1 MKKKVLIGAVVALIS
16 ISIPIT
22 TSAYQIENPDRGN
35 YYNTNHQLFMEYFP
49 AENYKL
55 STNTQMVKDILKYD
69 TGNGYLGYPVDI
81 RLNIIADGESKE
93 IRVYDANGGYSIDEF
108 LNSSRYKSLND
119 SQKKAFDK
127 YLKDYQD
134 FLTNGGSGEFGLN
147 GNSLTGGNGTSGI
160 GNDILPDNNGINV
173 GDLFNNN
180 VVPRI

>member
-1 MKKKVLIGAVVALIS
+1 MKNKVILGSSLLLLTL
-16 ISIPIT
+16 SIPLSV
-22 TSAYQIENPDRGN
+22 SAYEIENPDRGN

-49 AENYKL
+49 AEKYQF
-55 STNTQMVKDILKYD
+55 SENTQMVKDILKYD

-108 LNSSRYKSLND
+108 LNSNRYKNLND
-119 SQKKAFDK
+119 SQKQAFDK

-134 FLTNGGSGEFGLN
+134 FLANGGSGGFGL
-147 GNSLTGGNGTSGI
+147 GGSDFSSG
-160 GNDILPDNNGINV
+160 GSSGLGDNILPDNNGVNV